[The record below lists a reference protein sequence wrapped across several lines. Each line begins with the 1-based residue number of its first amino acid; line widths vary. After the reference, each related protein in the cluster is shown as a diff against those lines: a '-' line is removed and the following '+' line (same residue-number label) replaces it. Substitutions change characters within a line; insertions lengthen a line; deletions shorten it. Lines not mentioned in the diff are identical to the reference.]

1 MAGST
6 TKIKKKIHI
15 ITGVDFLLSR
25 HEGRNTR
32 GGTRGEEHE
41 GRNTRGDEV
50 RTVPV
55 K

>member
-32 GGTRGEEHE
+32 G
-41 GRNTRGDEV
+41 DEV